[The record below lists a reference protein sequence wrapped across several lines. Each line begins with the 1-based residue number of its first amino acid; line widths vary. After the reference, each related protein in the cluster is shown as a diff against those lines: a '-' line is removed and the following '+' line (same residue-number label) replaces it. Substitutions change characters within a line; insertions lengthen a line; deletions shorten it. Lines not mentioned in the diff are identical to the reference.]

1 MAKRWSG
8 YLILGMW
15 LLNLLHL
22 YLDFSPWPAAIAAW
36 AASLLTWPWLVGA
49 ARRQALALY
58 GAALLLLLFSWW
70 RGAVLRP
77 GDWLLPNINM
87 LTMFAAVSTLN
98 LATSGLLTGTTSW
111 SGRKGLWST
120 MASLNLLGAVIN
132 LSVLFIIG
140 DRLERNGTLERRQV
154 MVLSRIFC
162 AAAFWS
168 PFFVAMAVALTYSP
182 GLQLGSILPF
192 GILAALLAMGLTA
205 WQVER
210 LGVADFEGYPLRLQT
225 LGLPVTLALLVMLI
239 HQLRP
244 GLSILAVI
252 ALVAPLLALLFMPHA
267 GRGTAL
273 KRQVVERFPAIGG
286 QLVLFLGAGLLA
298 AGINSALSVLDF
310 GGGHGLPLFNH
321 FGWLEASLTLL
332 LIFMVAIVGVHP
344 LISISGVAPLLWP
357 LSPDPSL
364 LGMCFLLGWG
374 LATGTSPLSGSNL
387 ALASRYNLSAG
398 LLLRWN
404 LLYGLLM
411 YGVACLLLGGFIALH
426 G

>member
-22 YLDFSPWPAAIAAW
+22 YLGLSPWPAAVAAW

-49 ARRQALALY
+49 AKRQALALY

-70 RGAVLRP
+70 RGASLSA
-77 GDWLLPNINM
+77 GDWLLPNITM

-111 SGRKGLWST
+111 TGRKGLWST

-168 PFFVAMAVALTYSP
+168 PFFVAMAVALTYAP
-182 GLQLGSILPF
+182 GLQLSHILPF
-192 GILAALLAMGLTA
+192 GASAALLAMGLTA

-210 LGVADFEGYPLRLQT
+210 LGVADFAGYPLRLQT
-225 LGLPVTLALLVMLI
+225 LGLPVALALLVLLVKQVWP
-239 HQLRP
+239 QL
-244 GLSILAVI
+244 GILAVI
-252 ALVAPLLALLFMPHA
+252 ALLAPLLALLFMPRL
-267 GRGTAL
+267 GRKAAL

-298 AGINSALSVLDF
+298 AGINSALSVVDL
-310 GGGHGLPLFNH
+310 GSGHGLPLFHH
-321 FGWLEASLTLL
+321 FGWIESSLTLL
-332 LIFMVAIVGVHP
+332 FILLVAIVGVHP
-344 LISISGVAPLLWP
+344 LISISALAPLLWP

-387 ALASRYNLSAG
+387 ALASRYNLGAG
-398 LLLRWN
+398 LILRWN
-404 LLYGLLM
+404 LHYGLMM
-411 YGVACLLLGGFIALH
+411 YVMACLMLGGYIALYQ
-426 G
+426 

>member
-1 MAKRWSG
+1 MVKRWSG
-8 YLILGMW
+8 FLILGMW

-22 YLDFSPWPAAIAAW
+22 YLGFSPWPAAIAAW
-36 AASLLTWPWLVGA
+36 LASLLTWPWLVGA

-70 RGAVLRP
+70 RGASLAP

-98 LATSGLLTGTTSW
+98 LATSGLLTGTRSW

-140 DRLERNGTLERRQV
+140 DRLEKNGTLERRQV

-168 PFFVAMAVALTYSP
+168 PFFVAMAVALTYAP
-182 GLQLGSILPF
+182 GLQLSRILPF
-192 GILAALLAMGLTA
+192 GVVAALLAMGLTA

-210 LGVADFEGYPLRLQT
+210 LGVANFAGYPLRLQT
-225 LGLPVTLALLVMLI
+225 LGLLVLLINKLW
-239 HQLRP
+239 P

-252 ALVAPLLALLFMPHA
+252 ALVAPLLALLFMPSE
-267 GRGTAL
+267 GRAMAL

-298 AGINSALSVLDF
+298 AGINSALSVIEF
-310 GGGHGLPLFNH
+310 GTGHGLPLFNH

-332 LIFMVAIVGVHP
+332 LIFLVAIVGVHP

-411 YGVACLLLGGFIALH
+411 YGVACLLMGAFITLS

>member
-1 MAKRWSG
+1 MAKWWSG
-8 YLILGMW
+8 WLILAMW

-22 YLDFSPWPAAIAAW
+22 YGGISPWPAALAAW
-36 AASLLTWPWLVGA
+36 VASLLTWPRMAGA

-58 GAALLLLLFSWW
+58 GAALILLLFSFV
-70 RGAVLRP
+70 RGAELTL
-77 GDWLLPNINM
+77 GEWLLPNIDM

-98 LATSGLLTGTTSW
+98 LATSGLLTGTPAW

-140 DRLERNGTLERRQV
+140 DRLERNNSLERRQV

-168 PFFVAMAVALTYSP
+168 PFFVAMAVALTYAP
-182 GLQLGSILPF
+182 GMRLAPILPF
-192 GILAALLAMGLTA
+192 GMLGALIAMGVTA

-210 LGVADFEGYPLRLQT
+210 LGAIADFQGYPLRVQT
-225 LGLPVTLALLVMLI
+225 LGLPLALVAAVLLVK
-239 HQLRP
+239 QWWP
-244 GLSILAVI
+244 ALSILAVI
-252 ALVAPLLALLFMPHA
+252 ALVAPLLALIFMPRQ
-267 GRGTAL
+267 GRALAL

-298 AGINSALSVLDF
+298 AGIHSALSTLAVGD
-310 GGGHGLPLFNH
+310 HGLPLFQH
-321 FGWLEASLTLL
+321 FGWFEASLTLL
-332 LIFMVAIVGVHP
+332 LILVVAIFGVHP
-344 LISISGVAPLLWP
+344 LISISGLAPLLWP
-357 LSPDPSL
+357 LNPDPSL
-364 LGMCFLLGWG
+364 LGLCFLLGWG

-387 ALASRYNLSAG
+387 ALAARYNLSAS

-404 LLYGLLM
+404 LAYGAFMYLM
-411 YGVACLLLGGFIALH
+411 ACLLLGGYIAWQ

>member
-22 YLDFSPWPAAIAAW
+22 YLGLSPWPAAVAAW

-49 ARRQALALY
+49 AKRQALALY

-70 RGAVLRP
+70 RGASLFA
-77 GDWLLPNINM
+77 GDWLLPNITM

-111 SGRKGLWST
+111 TGRKGLWST

-168 PFFVAMAVALTYSP
+168 PFFVAMAVALTYAP
-182 GLQLGSILPF
+182 GLQLSHILPF
-192 GILAALLAMGLTA
+192 GASAALLAMGLTA

-210 LGVADFEGYPLRLQT
+210 LGVADFAGYPLRLQT
-225 LGLPVTLALLVMLI
+225 LGLPVTLALLVLLVKQVWP
-239 HQLRP
+239 QL
-244 GLSILAVI
+244 GILAVI
-252 ALVAPLLALLFMPHA
+252 ALLAPLLALLFMPRL
-267 GRGTAL
+267 GRKAAL

-298 AGINSALSVLDF
+298 AGINSALSVVDL
-310 GGGHGLPLFNH
+310 GPGHGLPLFHH
-321 FGWLEASLTLL
+321 FGWIESSLTLL
-332 LIFMVAIVGVHP
+332 FILLVAIVGVHP
-344 LISISGVAPLLWP
+344 LISISALAPLLWP

-387 ALASRYNLSAG
+387 ALASRYNLGAG
-398 LLLRWN
+398 LILRWN
-404 LLYGLLM
+404 LHYGLMM
-411 YGVACLLLGGFIALH
+411 YVMACLMLGGYIALYQ
-426 G
+426 